1 MLYIIKNTIYLN
13 KYCMVYKLATKTKI
27 NVELHY
33 STRYKQYLDLHLFP
47 GRILQHDSGHK

>member
-13 KYCMVYKLATKTKI
+13 KYCTVYKLATKTKI
-27 NVELHY
+27 NVELNY

-47 GRILQHDSGHK
+47 GKNSATRLRT